1 MSDASIRQFCT
12 YQCALG
18 FQGQFRNADETDVV
32 PAGTAKRIKPS
43 MAAIEQAKN
52 ATVPVISRV
61 QSLNSFRRPRGPYNP
76 ITNRSGSPI
85 PVPELT
91 VQLERLSDL
100 PPRVKIHGSGSQ
112 WTPISTTTRAETPTK
127 VEHKTQVVTIPPL
140 PTQVSNKSTMCK
152 AITLNKAISAVPNT
166 AEAECQTEDFLEK
179 TIFLVSLL
187 KFYIIKT
194 KNNNNF
200 SILI

>member
-18 FQGQFRNADETDVV
+18 YQGQFRNADFSDVV

-43 MAAIEQAKN
+43 TAAIEQAKK
-52 ATVPVISRV
+52 ATVPVIARV
-61 QSLNSFRRPRGPYNP
+61 QSLSSMRRPRGPYNP
-76 ITNRSGSPI
+76 IVNRPRSPI

-100 PPRVKIHGSGSQ
+100 PPRVKIHGTGSSSS
-112 WTPISTTTRAETPTK
+112 WTPIPTTARAGTPTK

-140 PTQVSNKSTMCK
+140 PIQVS
-152 AITLNKAISAVPNT
+152 L
-166 AEAECQTEDFLEK
+166 
-179 TIFLVSLL
+179 
-187 KFYIIKT
+187 
-194 KNNNNF
+194 
-200 SILI
+200 